1 MYKMK
6 PKPTIKKIRGQDI
19 WFASYESESG
29 KKYEVESD
37 SFESV
42 LKKWYNKYKKELKLD
57 GG

>member
-1 MYKMK
+1 MK
-6 PKPTIKKIRGQDI
+6 PKPNIKKIRGQDI